1 MVQIKLAASRS
12 HDHFGHE
19 NWDHQ
24 LKLAV
29 AWNRV
34 DIARSEI
41 FTDERQ
47 WKVRLWGVPWG
58 GACWAS
64 EQGQALRWPR
74 PDPSSALSEGGWHVS
89 WHPHLGGT
97 EIRVVRGDDRM
108 HGPPRP
114 ALSPQS
120 CTP

>member
-1 MVQIKLAASRS
+1 MKPGMLGFSPAASQS

-47 WKVRLWGVPWG
+47 WKVWPLGLPWG
-58 GACWAS
+58 WRGEGVS
-64 EQGQALRWPR
+64 LGPQGSCRR
-74 PDPSSALSEGGWHVS
+74 S
-89 WHPHLGGT
+89 
-97 EIRVVRGDDRM
+97 RM
-108 HGPPRP
+108 
-114 ALSPQS
+114 AAV
-120 CTP
+120 

>member
-1 MVQIKLAASRS
+1 MTHLSLSDFVRWEVALRPRSKPLTRVLLPVASRS

-47 WKVRLWGVPWG
+47 WKVRLRG
-58 GACWAS
+58 GGGPGEGLA
-64 EQGQALRWPR
+64 GPR
-74 PDPSSALSEGGWHVS
+74 NKG
-89 WHPHLGGT
+89 
-97 EIRVVRGDDRM
+97 
-108 HGPPRP
+108 RP
-114 ALSPQS
+114 
-120 CTP
+120 

>member
-1 MVQIKLAASRS
+1 MAAVLTRSGFEPQVETLGTVLLPAASQS
-12 HDHFGHE
+12 CDHFGHE

-47 WKVRLWGVPWG
+47 WKVGLLGAALVVGWLGPRASRHGGRTGPGGSLLLMQPLPWWKAAPG
-58 GACWAS
+58 KF
-64 EQGQALRWPR
+64 
-74 PDPSSALSEGGWHVS
+74 PS
-89 WHPHLGGT
+89 P
-97 EIRVVRGDDRM
+97 
-108 HGPPRP
+108 
-114 ALSPQS
+114 
-120 CTP
+120 